1 MTTYIER
8 TNTEDTGGG
17 CMVDFV
23 ILKDGRCIG
32 INDECICVYPSY
44 ELFYECGSSDIPML
58 RFDPPLGQKK
68 KFKVMA
74 SYVSYATVEVEA
86 KDEEQA
92 ERIAEITHKNKFEL
106 ASDNFFDWN
115 ITEVKEIEA

>member
-8 TNTEDTGGG
+8 TNTENTGGG
-17 CMVDFV
+17 SMVDFV

-32 INDECICVYPSY
+32 ISDEYLCVYPSY
-44 ELFYECGSSDIPML
+44 ELFYECNSSDLPML

-74 SYVSYATVEVEA
+74 SFVSYATVEVEA

-92 ERIAEITHKNKFEL
+92 EQIASITHKDKFVL
-106 ASDNFFDWN
+106 SSDEFFDWN
-115 ITEVKEIEA
+115 ITEVKEIE

>member
-8 TNTEDTGGG
+8 TNTENTGGG

-32 INDECICVYPSY
+32 ISDECLVIYPSY
-44 ELFYECGSSDIPML
+44 DLFYECESADLPIL

-74 SYVSYATVEVEA
+74 SFVSYATAEVEA

-92 ERIAEITHKNKFEL
+92 EQIASITHKDKFIL
-106 ASDNFFDWN
+106 ANDEFFDWN
-115 ITEVKEIEA
+115 ITEVKEIE

>member
-8 TNTEDTGGG
+8 VNTEDTGGG
-17 CMVDFV
+17 SMVDFV

-32 INDECICVYPSY
+32 ISDECLVIYPSY
-44 ELFYECGSSDIPML
+44 DLFYECNTSDLPAIT
-58 RFDPPLGQKK
+58 FDPPLGQKK

-74 SYVSYATVEVEA
+74 SFVSYATVEVEA

-92 ERIAEITHKNKFEL
+92 EQIASITHKDKFIL
-106 ASDNFFDWN
+106 ANDEFFDWN
-115 ITEVKEIEA
+115 ITEVKEIEQ